1 MTVDP
6 FLPLMLRVIL
16 GSLFFFQAY
25 DKIIRIGLEENFQIY
40 REECESK
47 KVPLWFMKASVFL
60 SSYIELIG
68 GLLLIIGFFKSY
80 TMLFLG
86 IDLIM
91 VSIGFGYLQ
100 GLWDTRHVFPRIIL
114 LAVLFYLPADQDFW
128 SIDYFF
134 SMRFP
139 IG

>member
-25 DKIIRIGLEENFQIY
+25 DKIVRIGLEENFQIY
-40 REECESK
+40 REACESK
-47 KVPLWFMKASVFL
+47 KVPLWFMKISVFL

-68 GLLLIIGFFKSY
+68 GFLLIVGLFKSY

-86 IDLIM
+86 IDLMM

-100 GLWDTRHVFPRIIL
+100 GLWDMRHVFPRIVL
-114 LAVLFYLPADQDFW
+114 LSLLYLIPEGQDLW
-128 SIDYFF
+128 SIESLLSDF
-134 SMRFP
+134 FP

>member
-6 FLPLMLRVIL
+6 FLPLLLRIIL

-25 DKIIRIGLEENFQIY
+25 DKIVRIGLEENFQIY
-40 REECESK
+40 RAACEER
-47 KVPLWFMKASVFL
+47 KVPFWFMKASVFL

-68 GLLLIIGFFKSY
+68 GFLLIIGLFNSY
-80 TMLFLG
+80 TMVFLG

-100 GLWDTRHVFPRIIL
+100 GLWDMRHVFPRIVL
-114 LAVLFYLPADQDFW
+114 LALLYLVPEGQDIW
-128 SIDYFF
+128 TIESIF
-134 SMRFP
+134 SSFFP

>member
-25 DKIIRIGLEENFQIY
+25 DKIVRIGLVENFQIY
-40 REECESK
+40 REACESK

-68 GLLLIIGFFKSY
+68 GFLLIVGFFKSY

-100 GLWDTRHVFPRIIL
+100 GLWDMRHVFPRIVL
-114 LAVLFYLPADQDFW
+114 LSLLYLIPDGQDIWSVDFLFSGF
-128 SIDYFF
+128 
-134 SMRFP
+134 FP